1 MKRFPRRT
9 PLLPPAPF
17 NCCRLP
23 VAAVAA
29 AERQGNPLPKEN
41 RMRFATSSLDTC
53 KRYLDSGLHYAP
65 DRPHAACGGHFGQYL
80 KDLFGIERLPYSI
93 TIVEMLERR
102 MIKSDLLIRFPKNA
116 NGKRFSD
123 FYNKG
128 IYFSS
133 SSHNNK
139 GWGYKSFL
147 HPYDVLGSK
156 AWRRKIAPSV
166 FKPEKYSNRV
176 RIPYEAYFR
185 YWRIYIFAEALSD
198 GYDQISGF
206 LAPNEGIG
214 RLEERFQKIND
225 HWEKTYKDAFD
236 RLSYYQA
243 AKAILHTH
251 KTLKRPVSEQEWAK
265 YLSALEFIQQEK
277 LSYTPDMMEEDIET
291 LLDLFRTW
299 ERRSKKDPK
308 YYMQGLVLLRRDI
321 YDLTEWLSRA
331 TKTTLSECFERRNG
345 WRHYSGDNHL
355 KRVVCFERFALER
368 VFENYTVELSTVEL
382 CNKKAEKIL
391 KTDRE
396 QVKDLF
402 DRLSDHSSFGSWVRI
417 LSDLQGQLGGT
428 STKNPISFKETRVVD
443 YLRNFANTTEA
454 LIRQM
459 AVDIEHQTNRLSS
472 LKVFKG
478 LQNKYGKCKNPTY
491 RGVLG
496 TVIGELKKD
505 KKTNITDLFDI
516 DDLTKNDKSIFSKV
530 NCKYKVVPGSGDVQN
545 QFALHSLLSFVTARN
560 YAAHHFCRDDEL
572 NNLLDDQSCQI
583 FCSCIASIVF
593 IDTIVQEIKK
603 APIVRYT
610 AINP

>member
-1 MKRFPRRT
+1 
-9 PLLPPAPF
+9 
-17 NCCRLP
+17 
-23 VAAVAA
+23 
-29 AERQGNPLPKEN
+29 
-41 RMRFATSSLDTC
+41 MRFTISSLDTC
-53 KRYLDSGLHYAP
+53 KRYLCSNLHYALG
-65 DRPHAACGGHFGQYL
+65 RRHATFWGDFGRYL
-80 KDLFGIERLPYSI
+80 KVQFDIEKLPYDI

-102 MIKSDLLIRFPKNA
+102 MIKPDLLIEFPKNV

-128 IYFSS
+128 IHFSS
-133 SSHNNK
+133 SFHNNK
-139 GWGYKSFL
+139 GWGHKSFL

-166 FKPEKYSNRV
+166 FKPEKYSNGV
-176 RIPYEAYFR
+176 KRIPYEAYFR

-198 GYDQISGF
+198 GYDQISRF
-206 LAPNEGIG
+206 LAPDEGIG
-214 RLEERFQKIND
+214 QLEERFQKIND
-225 HWEKTYKDAFD
+225 HWEKTYKGTFD

-243 AKAILHTH
+243 ARAVLDIH
-251 KTLKRPVSEQEWAK
+251 KTPKRSASEQEYAR
-265 YLSALEFIQQEK
+265 YLRALEFIQQEK

-321 YDLTEWLSRA
+321 YDLTEWLSSA

-345 WRHYSGDNHL
+345 WRHYSGANSL
-355 KRVVCFERFALER
+355 KHVVCFERFDLER
-368 VFENYTVELSTVEL
+368 VFANYTVELSTFEL
-382 CNKKAEKIL
+382 SNKKAEEIL

-402 DRLSDHSSFGSWVRI
+402 DRLSDHGSFGSWVRI

-496 TVIGELKKD
+496 TVIGELNKD
-505 KKTNITDLFDI
+505 KETNITDLFDI

-583 FCSCIASIVF
+583 FYSCIASIVF

-603 APIVRYT
+603 APIVWYT
-610 AINP
+610 VINP